1 MKPILLPANQPPARF
16 YKGGARIAEF
26 RGGGEPQP
34 NTPEDWVGSTTSVR
48 GHAPVGMT
56 RLDDGRLLADAIAS
70 DPREWLGPEH
80 VARYGD
86 DCMLLVK
93 LLDAGQRLPVHA
105 HPDGEFAQTHVS
117 TLHGKAEAWL
127 RANGWWDEA
136 KVTVP
141 EEIIPAH
148 DTIDEDALHAF
159 IFSHR
164 FDTDVPDE
172 LPDVVYNRKETY
184 AIKVTK
190 EEQYEY

>member
-1 MKPILLPANQPPARF
+1 MSTPEEEAAEQKLRRYAKEYLDASGMAKSSETRRKQLREIILGLLTSQGTEDEKGNRWLPAIDHVM
-16 YKGGARIAEF
+16 KAEK
-26 RGGGEPQP
+26 RE
-34 NTPEDWVGSTTSVR
+34 SVSFN
-48 GHAPVGMT
+48 A
-56 RLDDGRLLADAIAS
+56 
-70 DPREWLGPEH
+70 
-80 VARYGD
+80 
-86 DCMLLVK
+86 
-93 LLDAGQRLPVHA
+93 
-105 HPDGEFAQTHVS
+105 
-117 TLHGKAEAWL
+117 GKAEAWL